1 MSARAGLKGDLF
13 HYTQSGLDDVW
24 LADGVQREE
33 TDYGSGFRIERANE
47 LHEAIARSIINDSR
61 PLRGQEARFLR
72 VLLNLSQE
80 AMAKALGVDRAT
92 IIRWERARARPLG
105 TIQDIAV
112 RTTYAARSNGDDF
125 VLKVIK
131 ELQNADEKAHGAAY
145 RQVFETSNQGWREKR
160 AA

>member
-1 MSARAGLKGDLF
+1 MSVENGLF
-13 HYTQSGLDDVW
+13 HYTQSGLDNVW
-24 LADGVQREE
+24 LDGGVNVEE
-33 TDYGSGFRIERANE
+33 TEYGRGFRIEHAGD
-47 LHEAIARSIINDSR
+47 LHDVIARAIINDSR

-92 IIRWERARARPLG
+92 IIRWERSRDKPLG

-112 RTTYAARSNGDDF
+112 RTTYAARAKGDGF
-125 VLKVIK
+125 ILSVIK
-131 ELQNADEKAHGAAY
+131 ELQDADEKAHGETY
-145 RQVFETSNQGWREKR
+145 KQIFEANNMGWHEKR